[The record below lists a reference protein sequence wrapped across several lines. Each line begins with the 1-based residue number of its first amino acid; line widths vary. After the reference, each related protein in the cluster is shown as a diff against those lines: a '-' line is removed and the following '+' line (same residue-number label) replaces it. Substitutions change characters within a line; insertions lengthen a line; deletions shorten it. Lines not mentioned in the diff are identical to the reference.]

1 MSNDVNVYDAGGIEA
16 RLTADT
22 SDFDRSMDASEQRV
36 TKLGDTMGAVPAN
49 IQKLIIKEQELSR
62 QMQAQRQKIA
72 EMDAALDAAKATY
85 ADMQIAVGR
94 YSDADMAQQFAKE
107 DAAIK
112 KEEVAL
118 EALAQ
123 KLRVVNQQQDEAVAK
138 INNKSKLSE
147 QQGQYKTTSLAIDA
161 VANSLRGLSP
171 IVSGT
176 IGNVG
181 NLAERIVF
189 LKQSMNAAKTAGA
202 SAGAVMGAAISG
214 GVTLAISAI
223 SMLVSA
229 IQQAEEEEQK
239 AYEQAMKHLQEQD
252 EKMVELQKSLNVLD
266 SNAVSTSD
274 MVSARER
281 LVEIF
286 PDLLLGYNEENE
298 MILDNNAALK
308 EQVETMREKSK
319 LARED
324 AAQKSEGKFDDY
336 KDTESKV
343 ASLEESIAAVEKEIQ
358 RYQDLAAKETG
369 ATLKREY
376 EDRIKRLTKDL
387 QDFRSEWIDAKSELE
402 SSDIWDVMSAK
413 ISVGIEN
420 YDELNAKQKI
430 VYQSMINNAKD
441 YILSAK
447 DETEANNR
455 VWETIKKIKS
465 VLADEQT
472 YTDRYNVIISS
483 QAGTDG
489 LSSDQLSAID
499 DIGKE
504 IMEKLK
510 EQRKA
515 AYDKEVQALEEQ
527 YSNLYDTQKAALEK
541 QYKATETSI
550 KNQQNAYQNMSFD
563 VKTLDEQDLA
573 NKMRKWK
580 LQLAA
585 EKDMYSKSTAAIQER
600 YYKEVQLIVQ
610 TANKEIQVYKAKL
623 AALDQADKEAE
634 EARKARQE
642 QATLRDLGEQL
653 AKQEADN
660 TRDMA
665 EALEK
670 YEAERDKLQKVID
683 SPPTQTARV
692 LAERELS
699 ALNESWL
706 KERQQLEAE
715 HAEKILKIQRELD
728 EERLTQQEDAAAAAR
743 DKQRE
748 ALNQQVTD
756 AENAAKQKLTRLN
769 DQYAV
774 EVAALKQS
782 LSTKLEVEKEAYQ
795 QRLTA
800 LKKANDKELAAAKEK
815 AKKRYEDTVS
825 EETLVADARKQ
836 IMSKSYDEMMDL
848 LDDYAERA
856 KAKGKNFG
864 VMYNAGLQEG
874 LDTKKSIGVTVT
886 GNVIGDDLKRF
897 RGYATGGIV
906 NSKQLA
912 WVAEDEPEAIIPMSK
927 MHDFVNGVLSGSQ
940 EVMRRAWAG
949 MQRMRMSAA
958 GAASTSQVDQS
969 RTVHIE
975 NVNIS
980 RMVDFDLAKAQVS
993 ALMGGRR

>member
-138 INNKSKLSE
+138 LNNKSKLSE

-161 VANSLRGLSP
+161 MANSLRGLSP

-202 SAGAVMGAAISG
+202 SAGAVMGTAISG

-223 SMLVSA
+223 SMLGEALQSA
-229 IQQAEEEEQK
+229 GEKEQK
-239 AYEQAMKHLQEQD
+239 LFDQAMEHLREQD
-252 EKMVELQKSLNVLD
+252 QQLLELQKAVGILD
-266 SNAVSTSD
+266 NSASSSSD
-274 MVSARER
+274 IVKAREQ
-281 LVEIF
+281 LVELF
-286 PDLLLGYNEENE
+286 PDMLLGYTDENE
-298 MILDNNAALK
+298 MILKNNDALQEQIGILKEKQRLTNKDAATAKDDTLADYFALK
-308 EQVETMREKSK
+308 TSGTKSTYKDIGWFGYIMDLLGIKPTDYVTTPYDNDTLEMLNATESATSK
-319 LARED
+319 L
-324 AAQKSEGKFDDY
+324 Q
-336 KDTESKV
+336 
-343 ASLEESIAAVEKEIQ
+343 
-358 RYQDLAAKETG
+358 
-369 ATLKREY
+369 AT
-376 EDRIKRLTKDL
+376 IKNL
-387 QDFRSEWIDAKSELE
+387 IP
-402 SSDIWDVMSAK
+402 
-413 ISVGIEN
+413 N
-420 YDELNAKQKI
+420 YYELNNTQKL
-430 VYQSMINNAKD
+430 VADSMINDAVKAALACDNETDANDLLLTKVKD
-441 YILSAK
+441 
-447 DETEANNR
+447 
-455 VWETIKKIKS
+455 IKS

-510 EQRKA
+510 EQRKEV
-515 AYDKEVQALEEQ
+515 YDKEVEALEEQ
-527 YSNLYDTQKAALEK
+527 YSNLYDTQKTALEK

-585 EKDMYSKSTAAIQER
+585 EKDMYSKSTAAMQER

-642 QATLRDLGEQL
+642 QATLRDLNEQL

-660 TRDMA
+660 TREMA

-670 YEAERDKLQKVID
+670 YETERDKLQKVID

-782 LSTKLEVEKEAYQ
+782 LSTKLEAEKAAYQ

-949 MQRMRMSAA
+949 MQRMRMSTA
-958 GAASTSQVDQS
+958 GAASNSQVDQS

>member
-36 TKLGDTMGAVPAN
+36 TKLGDTVGTVPAN

-62 QMQAQRQKIA
+62 QMQEQRQKIA

-107 DAAIK
+107 DTAIK
-112 KEEVAL
+112 KEEAAL

-138 INNKSKLSE
+138 LNNKSKLSE

-161 VANSLRGLSP
+161 MANSLRGLSP

-202 SAGAVMGAAISG
+202 SAGAVMGAAVSG
-214 GVTLAISAI
+214 GITLAISAI
-223 SMLVSA
+223 STISSGIQSA

-239 AYEQAMKHLQEQD
+239 AYEQAMEHLQEQG

-266 SNAVSTSD
+266 STSASTSD
-274 MVSARER
+274 MVSAREQ
-281 LVEIF
+281 LVELF
-286 PDLLLGYNEENE
+286 PDLLLGYTDENK
-298 MILDNNAALK
+298 MILDNSEALK
-308 EQVETMREKSK
+308 EQVELMREQSQLTREKAALESK
-319 LARED
+319 
-324 AAQKSEGKFDDY
+324 GKFGAYREATDDISEKENEIEVIKKKLENAKKELENDSTVQSLIDIY
-336 KDTESKV
+336 TSQLQ
-343 ASLEESIAAVEKEIQ
+343 SLEIELNE
-358 RYQDLAAKETG
+358 AKQTAITAGDEAFT
-369 ATLKREY
+369 AL
-376 EDRIKRLTKDL
+376 
-387 QDFRSEWIDAKSELE
+387 
-402 SSDIWDVMSAK
+402 SAK
-413 ISVGIEN
+413 ISVGIDDYN
-420 YDELNAKQKI
+420 RLNTKQKV
-430 VYQSMINNAKD
+430 VYQSMVKDAKE
-441 YILSAK
+441 YIMSAENEK
-447 DETEANNR
+447 DANIR
-455 VWETIKKIKS
+455 VKETIDSIKS

-510 EQRKA
+510 EQRKE
-515 AYDKEVQALEEQ
+515 AYDKEVEALEEQ

-585 EKDMYSKSTAAIQER
+585 EKDMYSKSTAAMQER
-600 YYKEVQLIVQ
+600 YYREVQLIVQ

-642 QATLRDLGEQL
+642 QATLRDLNEQL

-660 TRDMA
+660 TREMA

-782 LSTKLEVEKEAYQ
+782 LSTKLEAEKEAYQ

-949 MQRMRMSAA
+949 MQRMRVSAA
-958 GAASTSQVDQS
+958 GAASNSQVDQS